1 MFFDEIFSLWWY
13 SFGCSSCFLLTF
25 MRPLLLRKGAG
36 ASKCATKVSPF
47 LLFGN
52 IAAHNLSVVDAQN
65 TRLRYQGVSP
75 LKSSG
80 KWQASYQVRYLFSM
94 LKYVSMHSVSIR
106 NRIEAPFWIQLV
118 TYCIVLFLYD
128 DSTSSINFTFTYL
141 AWIDFPFSQL
151 DNTSWT
157 KKKMDSGIG
166 SICFWQCQGKYL
178 GSFNTAPL
186 SQRDCIC
193 RTMTRLTDAD
203 AGWCCYICCLVM
215 ALADCITD
223 H

>member
-1 MFFDEIFSLWWY
+1 
-13 SFGCSSCFLLTF
+13 

-94 LKYVSMHSVSIR
+94 LKYVRMHSVSIR
-106 NRIEAPFWIQLV
+106 NRIEAPFWIQLI
-118 TYCIVLFLYD
+118 TYIVLYYFC
-128 DSTSSINFTFTYL
+128 TMIPTTSINFTFIYL
-141 AWIDFPFSQL
+141 AWIGFPFSQL

-157 KKKMDSGIG
+157 KERWIPGLDPFVSGNARA
-166 SICFWQCQGKYL
+166 
-178 GSFNTAPL
+178 NTWAPL
-186 SQRDCIC
+186 
-193 RTMTRLTDAD
+193 TRLLCHKETRMRDDA
-203 AGWCCYICCLVM
+203 ATFVVLSSLRLTVSQ
-215 ALADCITD
+215 ITSNQ
-223 H
+223 